1 MMKTIRI
8 NLVLQQD
15 EEESVFL
22 QKAVK
27 AALQAFRKTHNEATQ
42 KYDHDAIIPSQ
53 PTEPIAIPGSICERR
68 ESSASE
74 G

>member
-1 MMKTIRI
+1 MMKAIRI
-8 NLVLQQD
+8 DLVIHQD

-22 QKAVK
+22 QNAVK
-27 AALQAFRKTHNEATQ
+27 AALQAFRKTDHEATQ
-42 KYDHDAIIPSQ
+42 LYDHNTIIQSQ
-53 PTEPIAIPGSICERR
+53 PMEPMAISGSIYERR

>member
-8 NLVLQQD
+8 EVVIQQD

-27 AALQAFRKTHNEATQ
+27 AALQAFRKTDHEATQ
-42 KYDHDAIIPSQ
+42 KYDYNTITPAQ
-53 PTEPIAIPGSICERR
+53 PTEPVAIPGSICERL
-68 ESSASE
+68 ENSASE

>member
-8 NLVLQQD
+8 EVVIQQD

-27 AALQAFRKTHNEATQ
+27 AALQAFRKTDHEATQ
-42 KYDHDAIIPSQ
+42 KHDYNTITPSQ
-53 PTEPIAIPGSICERR
+53 PTEPVAIPGSICVRLEN
-68 ESSASE
+68 SASE

>member
-8 NLVLQQD
+8 EVVIQQD

-27 AALQAFRKTHNEATQ
+27 AALQAFRKTDHEATQ
-42 KYDHDAIIPSQ
+42 KHDYNTITPSQ
-53 PTEPIAIPGSICERR
+53 PTQPVAIPDSICERL
-68 ESSASE
+68 ENSASE

>member
-8 NLVLQQD
+8 DLVIQQD

-27 AALQAFRKTHNEATQ
+27 AALQAFRKTDHEATQ
-42 KYDHDAIIPSQ
+42 QYDHNTIIQSQ
-53 PTEPIAIPGSICERR
+53 PMEPMAIPGNIYERR

>member
-1 MMKTIRI
+1 MMETRRI
-8 NLVLQQD
+8 NLVIQQD

-22 QKAVK
+22 QKAVN
-27 AALQAFRKTHNEATQ
+27 AALQAFRKTDHEATQ
-42 KYDHDAIIPSQ
+42 KYDHNTIIQSQ
-53 PTEPIAIPGSICERR
+53 PTEPIAIPGSICGWR